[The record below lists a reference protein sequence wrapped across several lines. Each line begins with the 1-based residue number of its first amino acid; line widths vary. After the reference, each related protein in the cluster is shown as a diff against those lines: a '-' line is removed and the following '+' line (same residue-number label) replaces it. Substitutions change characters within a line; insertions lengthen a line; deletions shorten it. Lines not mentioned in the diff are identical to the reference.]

1 MIDAQIMIVILMLP
15 IIMIVMVVFIFMT
28 DARDKVEK
36 SCTRDEDNNNFTG
49 SIQRE
54 IDSLK
59 IHPLTPR
66 SYYALVILGGIKH
79 QLLSSIIDEF
89 NRRLSQPAY
98 MANLPYWR
106 IEQMYF
112 WDYEMMMERYDNKF
126 NAKCGLES

>member
-1 MIDAQIMIVILMLP
+1 MIDAQIMVVLLMLP
-15 IIMIVMVVFIFMT
+15 IIMIVMVVFIFRT
-28 DARDKVEK
+28 EVSDKVGK
-36 SCTRDEDNNNFTG
+36 SCSQDEDHNNFIG

-59 IHPLTPR
+59 IQPLTPR

-89 NRRLSQPAY
+89 NRRLSQPKY
-98 MANLPYWR
+98 RANLPYWR

-112 WDYEMMMERYDNKF
+112 WDYEMMMERYDSNLK
-126 NAKCGLES
+126 AIKECQL

>member
-1 MIDAQIMIVILMLP
+1 MIDAQIIVVLLMLP
-15 IIMIVMVVFIFMT
+15 IIMIVMVVFIFRT
-28 DARDKVEK
+28 DVRDKVEK
-36 SCTRDEDNNNFTG
+36 SCTRDEDHNNFIG
-49 SIQRE
+49 AIQRE

-59 IHPLTPR
+59 IQPLTPR

-98 MANLPYWR
+98 RANLPYWR

>member
-1 MIDAQIMIVILMLP
+1 MIDAQIMVVLLMLP
-15 IIMIVMVVFIFMT
+15 IIMIVMVVFIFRT
-28 DARDKVEK
+28 EVRDKVGK
-36 SCTRDEDNNNFTG
+36 SCAQDEDHNNFIG
-49 SIQRE
+49 SIQQE

-59 IHPLTPR
+59 IQPLTPR

-89 NRRLSQPAY
+89 NRRLSQPKY
-98 MANLPYWR
+98 RANLPYWR

-126 NAKCGLES
+126 KE